1 MKRLAELQE
10 PFAMMITALRLPL
23 EGQGTGTLTITAGG
37 KKYWLEL
44 RDHTGPSLV
53 REFEDWLA
61 TLGDDDHG
69 VLVTMG
75 FYHPKVMAELI
86 NRKLMNR
93 IAIVSM
99 GLKSMYD
106 TGFAPQFLGES
117 DSEVFTSLAAAMIS
131 VGQPLLAMEDFY
143 HKGRATSVCRQCDRL
158 LSKATFIACP
168 MCGEHYCHPDVNHCY
183 FLHDCPGGK
192 RGL

>member
-1 MKRLAELQE
+1 MKRLAELLE
-10 PFAMMITALRLPL
+10 PFTMMMTALELPV
-23 EGQGTGTLTITAGG
+23 EGQGTGTLAITAGG
-37 KKYWLEL
+37 RKYVLEL
-44 RDHTGPSLV
+44 RDHSGPILL
-53 REFEDWLA
+53 REFDDWLA

-69 VLVTMG
+69 VLVVMG

-117 DSEVFTSLAAAMIS
+117 DSDVFTSLAAALIS
-131 VGQPLLAMEDFY
+131 LGLPPLAMEDHF
-143 HKGRATSVCRQCDRL
+143 HKGRATSVCLLCDKL
-158 LSKATFIACP
+158 LSKQSFIACP
-168 MCGEHYCHPDVNHCY
+168 ICGGHYCHPDVGICY
-183 FLHDCPGGK
+183 FQHDCPGGK
-192 RGL
+192 LGL